1 MLTAIKLAMKTKMA
15 KDNGKTGKRNGASVR
30 MAEELELPAGV
41 TATVTGRVIT
51 LKGPKGEAS
60 REIKEQNAF
69 VTVEGGKVIISAA
82 KAGKREKKILGSL
95 RAHVL
100 NIVRGVSEGHVYKLK
115 VCFTHF
121 PITVLVSGSQL
132 LVKNFLGEKTPR
144 KMSLSKD
151 VKVKVEGADIV
162 VESASKEVAGQTAA
176 TIEQITKRANF
187 DKRVF
192 ADGIYITVKDGKDF
206 K

>member
-1 MLTAIKLAMKTKMA
+1 MA
-15 KDNGKTGKRNGASVR
+15 KNNSKTGKGNGESAR
-30 MAEELELPAGV
+30 MTEELELPAGV
-41 TATVTGRVIT
+41 TAAVTVGVLT
-51 LKGPKGEAS
+51 LNGPKGEAS
-60 REIKEQNAF
+60 REIKERNAF

-82 KAGKREKKILGSL
+82 KAGKREKKTMGSL

-100 NIVRGVSEGHVYKLK
+100 NMARGVSEGHVYKLK

-162 VESASKEVAGQTAA
+162 VESVSKEAAGQTAA
-176 TIEQITKRANF
+176 AIEQITKRANF
-187 DKRVF
+187 DTRVF

>member
-1 MLTAIKLAMKTKMA
+1 MKTKMA
-15 KDNGKTGKRNGASVR
+15 KNNSKTGKGNGESAR
-30 MAEELELPAGV
+30 MTEELELPAGV
-41 TATVTGRVIT
+41 TAAVTVGVLT
-51 LKGPKGEAS
+51 LNGPKGEAS
-60 REIKEQNAF
+60 REIKERNAF

-82 KAGKREKKILGSL
+82 KAGKREKKTMGSL

-100 NIVRGVSEGHVYKLK
+100 NMARGVSEGHVYKLK

-162 VESASKEVAGQTAA
+162 VESVSKEAAGQTAA
-176 TIEQITKRANF
+176 AIEQITKRANF
-187 DKRVF
+187 DTRVF

>member
-1 MLTAIKLAMKTKMA
+1 MA
-15 KDNGKTGKRNGASVR
+15 KDDSKSGKGNGAPVR
-30 MAEELELPAGV
+30 MAEELELPTGV
-41 TATVTGRVIT
+41 TASVNGRVIT
-51 LKGPKGEAS
+51 LKGPKGEVS
-60 REIKEQNAF
+60 REVKEQNAS
-69 VTVEGGKVIISAA
+69 VRVEGGKVIISAA
-82 KAGKREKKILGSL
+82 KASKREKKILGSL

-100 NIVRGVSEGHVYKLK
+100 NMVRGVSEGHVYKLK

-121 PITVLVSGSQL
+121 PITVLVSGGQL

-151 VKVKVEGADIV
+151 VRVRVEGADIV
-162 VESASKEVAGQTAA
+162 VESASKEIAGQAAA

-187 DKRVF
+187 DTRVF
-192 ADGIYITVKDGKDF
+192 ADGIYITMKDGKDF